1 MRICIMY
8 VKGGA
13 HSDEST
19 DYFPPKY
26 LRCATLLFWFQLQ
39 QAAVSSKKKSSDK
52 LAVHHL
58 HDTKL
63 QTNC

>member
-1 MRICIMY
+1 MCFCIMY

-19 DYFPPKY
+19 DYLPPKY
-26 LRCATLLFWFQLQ
+26 LRCSTLLFWFQLQ
-39 QAAVSSKKKSSDK
+39 QAAVSSKKSSDK

-63 QTNC
+63 QTDN